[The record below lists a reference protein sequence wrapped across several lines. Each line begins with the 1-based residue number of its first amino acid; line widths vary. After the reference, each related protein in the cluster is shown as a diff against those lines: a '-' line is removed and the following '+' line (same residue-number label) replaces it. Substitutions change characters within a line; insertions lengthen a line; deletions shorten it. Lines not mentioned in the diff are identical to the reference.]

1 MLSFMIL
8 CLSWREIWGQ
18 SSMKNTWE
26 SLRMGKWKDREL
38 MFGQTAR
45 YTKANGRITWWMIKE
60 DNSIGL
66 MVRITR
72 EDILMTKNMG
82 KVLWYGINLRDIE
95 VTGLLAIAMATVN
108 RSNFVKKMREMKM
121 VNKKESTWKWK

>member
-26 SLRMGKWKDREL
+26 SLRMEKWKDREL

-95 VTGLLAIAMATVN
+95 VTGPLDIVMATVN
-108 RSNFVKKMREMKM
+108 P
-121 VNKKESTWKWK
+121 